1 TFEYDGYGRLWKRT
15 TPEQG
20 LTTFTYNAD
29 DTLYQLKDA
38 RNAIQTFSYNNR
50 KLLTGVSYD
59 VTSATGNPA
68 TTPNVSFTYDA
79 AGNRTKMTDG
89 LGYVDYVY
97 NSLAL
102 MTSETR
108 TFTGIVGTSSF
119 TLSYSYDLGGQLLSL
134 TNSANNSTV
143 SYGYD
148 HSTRVSGVT
157 GSGYGNVSTYAS
169 NIRYRAWSGLKS
181 TSYGDGR
188 ALSVSYDNRLRP
200 TQFSI
205 PNVLRWNYAY
215 NYFNENTGRVTYA
228 QNLDN
233 STLD

>member
-1 TFEYDGYGRLWKRT
+1 RRRKLTMDVFGRLKQVDELNWDQSVYSTTTYTYNARDQITQSSQAGQVRTFEYDGYGRLWKRT

-108 TFTGIVGTSSF
+108 TFTGIVGTYSF

-134 TNSANNSTV
+134 
-143 SYGYD
+143 
-148 HSTRVSGVT
+148 
-157 GSGYGNVSTYAS
+157 
-169 NIRYRAWSGLKS
+169 
-181 TSYGDGR
+181 
-188 ALSVSYDNRLRP
+188 
-200 TQFSI
+200 
-205 PNVLRWNYAY
+205 
-215 NYFNENTGRVTYA
+215 
-228 QNLDN
+228 
-233 STLD
+233 